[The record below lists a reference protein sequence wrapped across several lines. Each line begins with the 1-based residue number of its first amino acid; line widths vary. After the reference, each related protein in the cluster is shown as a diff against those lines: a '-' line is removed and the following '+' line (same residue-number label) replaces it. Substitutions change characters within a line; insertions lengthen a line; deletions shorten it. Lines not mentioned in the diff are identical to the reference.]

1 MLSPAIVITN
11 SKTVLAIIMH
21 WELPVE
27 MKRGIIMLEIFDIV
41 IIGGGPAGLS
51 AGLYGS
57 RARMNTLVIEK
68 SKYGGQ
74 AATTAEL
81 ENYPGSE
88 RHCTG
93 PSLSER
99 MREQAE
105 EFGTKFVKDEVIGL
119 DVTGDIKIVKCKGQE
134 YKTRT
139 VIIASGAEPSLAG
152 FEGELEFRGRGVSYC
167 ATCDADFFTD
177 LDVGIIGGGD
187 SALTEALYLI
197 KFVNKLTI
205 IHRRDEFRGAKSIQE
220 KVFKNP
226 KIEVIWNSVPVAITG
241 DEIVEGLRIKNKL
254 THEITELELNGVF
267 VFVGLNPISGIF
279 KELVEMDERGYIVAD
294 SEMKTS
300 VPGVFAAGD
309 IRQKTLRQVITAAAD
324 GAIAATSAEKY
335 ISHKFE

>member
-1 MLSPAIVITN
+1 MP
-11 SKTVLAIIMH
+11 
-21 WELPVE
+21 
-27 MKRGIIMLEIFDIV
+27 EIFDIV

-57 RARMNTLVIEK
+57 RSRLNTLIIEK

-81 ENYPGSE
+81 ENYPGSI
-88 RHCTG
+88 HNCTG

-119 DVTGDIKIVKCKGQE
+119 DISGDIKVVKCKEAE
-134 YKTRT
+134 YSTKT
-139 VIIASGAEPSLAG
+139 IILAAGAEPKMAG
-152 FEGELEFRGRGVSYC
+152 FKGEQEFRGKGISYC

-177 LDVGIIGGGD
+177 LDVALIGGGD
-187 SALTEALYLI
+187 SALTEALYLT

-205 IHRRDEFRGAKSIQE
+205 IHRRDSFRGAKSIQE

-226 KIEVIWNSVPVAITG
+226 KIEIKWNSLPVEVIG
-241 DEIVEGLRIKNKL
+241 DEIVEALRIRNKV
-254 THEITELELNGVF
+254 TDETEDLEVNGVF
-267 VFVGLNPISGIF
+267 VFVGLNPLSDVF
-279 KELVEMDERGYIVAD
+279 KDIVEMDDKGYIITD
-294 SEMKTS
+294 SEMRTS
-300 VPGVFAAGD
+300 VPGIFAAGD

-324 GAIAATSAEKY
+324 GATAATAAEKY
-335 ISHKFE
+335 ISDKFE